1 MSWLSVCGVCES
13 GWMDASLW
21 PSASVRVCV
30 NMWMSDKTPF
40 IDRTC
45 TQQGR
50 TLDTMQPS
58 AVEQQGSVDASL
70 MLSPQAF
77 IGPDVL
83 TVKKKKQTSKWVPVF
98 SSFWS
103 TVCAFQNK
111 PNQGNTSGK
120 SGWTYPSTAIKRWKQ
135 SVYINDEHG
144 LVTLIRGDD
153 NFKSVNFGE
162 EAERGECPGKIWRI
176 CIMWVCPL
184 LQKSFMPPKGFLGAL
199 RHHTEGRQAG
209 RADSKWFLCKTAAA
223 LHHHAPFATMTR
235 IICAPCKARRGPRR
249 SSTLWTGPKHS
260 ESTPPPPPPKKNTH
274 AKEK

>member
-1 MSWLSVCGVCES
+1 MTVGLWCVREWLNGCIIVTISECACVCEHVNE
-13 GWMDASLW
+13 WQNPFHWQDMY
-21 PSASVRVCV
+21 SAGPHPGHNAAVSRGA
-30 NMWMSDKTPF
+30 TRF
-40 IDRTC
+40 
-45 TQQGR
+45 GR
-50 TLDTMQPS
+50 RITH
-58 AVEQQGSVDASL
+58 AVAPGVHRAWRAD
-70 MLSPQAF
+70 
-77 IGPDVL
+77 G
-83 TVKKKKQTSKWVPVF
+83 KKKKQTSKWVPVF